1 MGKFICWLFGH
12 KIIHSTVWG
21 TSNSSGWTFVCGR
34 CGQIFTELRKKDKIA
49 ISREQP

>member
-1 MGKFICWLFGH
+1 MAKFICLLFGH

-21 TSNSSGWTFVCGR
+21 TDNLSGWTFSCGR
-34 CGQIFTELRKKDKIA
+34 CEQIFTSLRKKDKIA